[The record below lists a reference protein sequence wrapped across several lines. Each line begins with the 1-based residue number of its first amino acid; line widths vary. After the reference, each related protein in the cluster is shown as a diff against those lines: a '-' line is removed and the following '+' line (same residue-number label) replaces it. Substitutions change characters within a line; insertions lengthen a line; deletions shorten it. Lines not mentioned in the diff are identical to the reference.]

1 MPRNTPI
8 DAETPVQDQTPPVQA
23 PPDVPPVA
31 GQPQAP
37 PLFGV
42 LILAGLVIVGVG
54 LRSTANIVGPVFLV
68 LTLVIT
74 VSPLRRWLMRH
85 RWPSALASIASL
97 LAIYLL
103 LIVILGSVVW
113 SLYRLVATLPQY
125 GAAFT
130 RIFDSLIGLTQ
141 RFGYGTE
148 QLTKLASSF
157 QVSSLAGPAQSLL
170 GALTGGASLLILII
184 AVVIFMVFD
193 QAGMPERIAV
203 IRDSRPHI
211 ADGLLNFAGRVRKYW
226 IVTTVFGLLVA
237 VLDTVALF
245 VIGVPLALT
254 WGVLAFVTN
263 YIPNIGF
270 VIGLIP
276 PALIALLDGGVGS
289 MIAVIVVYVVL
300 NIVVQ
305 TIIQPRF
312 TGDAVGISGTV
323 AFISLIF
330 WAYLLGG
337 LGALLAIP
345 ATLFLKSTLVDN
357 SVPASWV
364 NALVSAEPRA
374 DQPEQPRRR
383 TRATPDAGDAED
395 AADAKGPSRSRRA
408 APAPSDG

>member
-1 MPRNTPI
+1 MPRNTPFD
-8 DAETPVQDQTPPVQA
+8 DATPVQDQTPPVQA

-37 PLFGV
+37 ALFGI
-42 LILAGLVIVGVG
+42 LLLAGLVIIGVG

-74 VSPLRRWLMRH
+74 VSPLRRWLLRH
-85 RWPSALASIASL
+85 RWPSALASIVSL
-97 LAIYLL
+97 LAIYAL

-125 GAAFT
+125 APAFT
-130 RIFDSLIGLTQ
+130 RIFDSLIALTQ

-157 QVSSLAGPAQSLL
+157 QVSSLAGPAQTLL

-203 IRDSRPHI
+203 IRESRPHI

-226 IVTTVFGLLVA
+226 VVTTVFGLLVA
-237 VLDTVALF
+237 VLDVVALF
-245 VIGVPLALT
+245 IIGVPLALT

-289 MIAVIVVYVVL
+289 MVAVIVVYVVL

-374 DQPEQPRRR
+374 DQPKPPRRR
-383 TRATPDAGDAED
+383 TRATANDVAGEGPQ
-395 AADAKGPSRSRRA
+395 GPSRPRT
-408 APAPSDG
+408 APAPAAD

>member
-1 MPRNTPI
+1 MPRNTPTH
-8 DAETPVQDQTPPVQA
+8 DETPPVQA

-37 PLFGV
+37 PLFGI
-42 LILAGLVIVGVG
+42 LLLAGLVIIGVG
-54 LRSTANIVGPVFLV
+54 LKSTANIVGPVFLV

-74 VSPLRRWLMRH
+74 VSPLRRWLIKRSV
-85 RWPSALASIASL
+85 PSALASVISL

-103 LIVILGSVVW
+103 LVVILGSVVW
-113 SLYRLVATLPQY
+113 SVYRLVETLPEY
-125 GAAFT
+125 GPAFT
-130 RIFDSLIGLTQ
+130 QIFNSLAGVAEG
-141 RFGYGTE
+141 FGYGADRIR
-148 QLTKLASSF
+148 QLASSF
-157 QVSSLAGPAQSLL
+157 QVSSLSGPLSSLL
-170 GALTGGASLLILII
+170 SALTGGASLLILIA
-184 AVVIFMVFD
+184 AVVIFMAFD

-203 IRDSRPHI
+203 IRETRPHI
-211 ADGLLNFAGRVRKYW
+211 ADGLLNFASRVRKYW
-226 IVTTVFGLLVA
+226 IVTTIFGFVVA
-237 VLDTVALF
+237 VLDVIALLI
-245 VIGVPLALT
+245 IGVPLALT

-270 VIGLIP
+270 VIGLVP

-330 WAYLLGG
+330 WAYVLGG

-364 NALVSAEPRA
+364 NALVSAQPRA
-374 DQPEQPRRR
+374 DQPEPPRRR
-383 TRATPDAGDAED
+383 PRGGQDEPQGGPGGNGGPGPARRRRRPSPTP
-395 AADAKGPSRSRRA
+395 ADG
-408 APAPSDG
+408 